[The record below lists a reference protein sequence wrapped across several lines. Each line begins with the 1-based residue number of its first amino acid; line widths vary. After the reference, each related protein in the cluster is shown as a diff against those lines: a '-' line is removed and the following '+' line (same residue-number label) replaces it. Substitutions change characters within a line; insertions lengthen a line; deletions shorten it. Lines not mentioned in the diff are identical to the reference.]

1 MEDER
6 VCNWTID
13 LERMVASSTP
23 RAYESSNTVTVAGT
37 NLEIEFEEDGHFRM
51 VYIPRAVLARMLE
64 IASAADAERT

>member
-37 NLEIEFEEDGHFRM
+37 NLAIEFEDYGHFRI
-51 VYIPRAVLARMLE
+51 VYVPRAVLARMLE
-64 IASAADAERT
+64 IASAERI